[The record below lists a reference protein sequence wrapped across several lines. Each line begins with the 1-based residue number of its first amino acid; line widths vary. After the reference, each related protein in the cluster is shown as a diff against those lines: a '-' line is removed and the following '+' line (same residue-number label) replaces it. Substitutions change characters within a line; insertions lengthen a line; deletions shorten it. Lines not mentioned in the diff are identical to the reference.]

1 MERTIKHDKEKIL
14 VKRGKLSSKVG
25 NKGKHIVIGS
35 VARWLA
41 YIFLGLTYI
50 NLGYM
55 VNLQMHPFAGSL
67 PQHTQKRLL

>member
-50 NLGYM
+50 NLGYIDR
-55 VNLQMHPFAGSL
+55 V
-67 PQHTQKRLL
+67 RLNHQTLKTL